1 MMTQQE
7 RLDYL
12 LEQMKN
18 DLAEYRYL
26 ELPESYDERRKDF
39 RAFMNIRMPKKY
51 QIILFIQLDQLW
63 KQN

>member
-26 ELPESYDERRKDF
+26 ELPESYDERRKAF